1 MLGPA
6 GKPVNP
12 TPTLRDRWRTAAGV
26 FKTARARWGLRPFVW
41 AAILALL
48 ALALD
53 FVPLY
58 DLLGYDFAFAI
69 GFGAALA
76 GVDIGQGVVARAQAA
91 RGRAPGGADLAR
103 LFGQAAALSAATLVL
118 PLLLGL
124 ANAARVRNCSLSVGL
139 AFFAL
144 LPLGSALF
152 AATAGALAGLA
163 SARPRRGRLLA
174 FALPVLSILWT
185 LLRLYRD
192 PPVFAFDPF
201 GGYFPGPIYD
211 EALRP
216 PLSLVLFRIANVVWA
231 ATAILL
237 ALAAV
242 GRGRDPRRWRP
253 GATAAALPLL
263 VASIVLYGLGGRLG
277 FHITHDDLA
286 RELGQTETTSHF
298 VVHTMPGTKSRTE
311 RALQIEDLEFRYQQL
326 RETFDV
332 EPKLPITVWDFP
344 NAAVKKA
351 LVGAG
356 ETLYA
361 KPWTREMFVQEHFPS
376 SRLRHEMAHV
386 FAGSFGDPFFGV
398 ALAWRWGPLPHP
410 ALAMGLVEG
419 VAEAATV
426 SDPYGDA
433 TIHQEAAAMI
443 AAGLAP
449 PLADVVGAGFSA
461 LAGARAYTLAGS
473 FSAFLLATRGADKL
487 RALYHSAGNFSDVYR
502 VPLRDLEREWLQFL
516 TKQPLSGRQRAHATE
531 EFRRPAIFSRVCA
544 RELAARVAEAHGLM
558 GVDPARA
565 VELLR
570 STCHDDPNEP
580 LYRLALARAELAAGA
595 EGAARLEL
603 GHLALDGTLT
613 VPLRAEAE
621 SLSAAIDFAARD
633 YPNAET
639 HQRRALELAATEAD
653 RRQALA
659 KVKALESPPAQATLG
674 RALFADVLEPDI
686 DPVLTFYLLAEY
698 ARLFPTD
705 RLGPYLI
712 GRQLLG
718 RDAAR
723 ALPQLTR
730 ACGDAQLAD
739 GPERST
745 LAPEFER
752 ECRRM
757 IADAA
762 YRVGD
767 FVRAR
772 TALAQLATDATEAD
786 RLRALDMRARVDWA
800 AGQRTGAAGAPR

>member
-1 MLGPA
+1 
-6 GKPVNP
+6 
-12 TPTLRDRWRTAAGV
+12 
-26 FKTARARWGLRPFVW
+26 
-41 AAILALL
+41 
-48 ALALD
+48 
-53 FVPLY
+53 
-58 DLLGYDFAFAI
+58 
-69 GFGAALA
+69 
-76 GVDIGQGVVARAQAA
+76 
-91 RGRAPGGADLAR
+91 
-103 LFGQAAALSAATLVL
+103 
-118 PLLLGL
+118 
-124 ANAARVRNCSLSVGL
+124 
-139 AFFAL
+139 
-144 LPLGSALF
+144 
-152 AATAGALAGLA
+152 
-163 SARPRRGRLLA
+163 
-174 FALPVLSILWT
+174 
-185 LLRLYRD
+185 
-192 PPVFAFDPF
+192 
-201 GGYFPGPIYD
+201 
-211 EALRP
+211 
-216 PLSLVLFRIANVVWA
+216 
-231 ATAILL
+231 
-237 ALAAV
+237 
-242 GRGRDPRRWRP
+242 
-253 GATAAALPLL
+253 
-263 VASIVLYGLGGRLG
+263 
-277 FHITHDDLA
+277 
-286 RELGQTETTSHF
+286 
-298 VVHTMPGTKSRTE
+298 MPGTKSRTE
-311 RALQIEDLEFRYQQL
+311 RALQIEDLEFRYRQL
-326 RETFDV
+326 SETFGM

-449 PLADVVGAGFSA
+449 PLADVVGAGFST

-487 RALYHSAGNFSDVYR
+487 RALYRSAGNFSDVYR
-502 VPLRDLEREWLQFL
+502 VPLRDLEREWRQFL
-516 TKQPLSGRQRAHATE
+516 TKQPLSTRQRAHATE

-544 RELAARVAEAHGLM
+544 RELAARVAEARGIM

-595 EGAARLEL
+595 EGAARTEL

-613 VPLRAEAE
+613 VPLHAEAE
-621 SLSAAIDFAARD
+621 SLSAAIDFSVRD
-633 YPNAET
+633 YAGAET

-659 KVKALESPPAQATLG
+659 KLRALDSPPARATLG
-674 RALFADVLEPDI
+674 RALYADVLEPDI

-730 ACGDAQLAD
+730 ACGDEQVAD
-739 GPERST
+739 SPER
-745 LAPEFER
+745 
-752 ECRRM
+752 
-757 IADAA
+757 DATGP
-762 YRVGD
+762 R
-767 FVRAR
+767 VRAR
-772 TALAQLATDATEAD
+772 VPPHDRRRRLPRG
-786 RLRALDMRARVDWA
+786 RLRARARGPGAARHRRHRGRSPARARHAGARRLGRRPAHRRGRRIAVSRRALANDATRPAAARARPRRGNWTPAPPRRDNAADATRASRVARLAVSGDGRSLVGPRARRDCAGLDRDAGRPANTSLGGDSARTAGRARAAAATGRRAHGDAA
-800 AGQRTGAAGAPR
+800 AGPAAHPRAAARDLASAPPLTLTPEPAPAPPLELDRRTAQPPSERPVPFYRKNWFWGTVGLVVLTTAIIVVSASTVELFAPHDHAGEHACVLVGSPVPRRSSWRPPRSAVRARSRTSCCCSSRRRRRSQTSRRSPSSSRRGRRRWRR

>member
-1 MLGPA
+1 M
-6 GKPVNP
+6 
-12 TPTLRDRWRTAAGV
+12 
-26 FKTARARWGLRPFVW
+26 
-41 AAILALL
+41 
-48 ALALD
+48 
-53 FVPLY
+53 
-58 DLLGYDFAFAI
+58 
-69 GFGAALA
+69 
-76 GVDIGQGVVARAQAA
+76 
-91 RGRAPGGADLAR
+91 GG
-103 LFGQAAALSAATLVL
+103 S
-118 PLLLGL
+118 
-124 ANAARVRNCSLSVGL
+124 
-139 AFFAL
+139 
-144 LPLGSALF
+144 
-152 AATAGALAGLA
+152 
-163 SARPRRGRLLA
+163 
-174 FALPVLSILWT
+174 
-185 LLRLYRD
+185 
-192 PPVFAFDPF
+192 
-201 GGYFPGPIYD
+201 
-211 EALRP
+211 
-216 PLSLVLFRIANVVWA
+216 
-231 ATAILL
+231 
-237 ALAAV
+237 
-242 GRGRDPRRWRP
+242 
-253 GATAAALPLL
+253 
-263 VASIVLYGLGGRLG
+263 
-277 FHITHDDLA
+277 
-286 RELGQTETTSHF
+286 
-298 VVHTMPGTKSRTE
+298 KSRTDV
-311 RALQIEDLEFRYQQL
+311 ALQIEDLEFRYDQL
-326 RETFDV
+326 RETFGV

-344 NAAVKKA
+344 SAAVKKA

-361 KPWTREMFVQEHFPS
+361 KPWTREIFVQERFPS
-376 SRLRHEMAHV
+376 TRLRHEMAHV
-386 FAGSFGDPFFGV
+386 FAGAFGDPFFGV

-426 SDPYGDA
+426 SDPTGDA

-449 PLADVVGAGFSA
+449 PLADAVGAGFST

-473 FSAFLLATRGADKL
+473 FAAFLLATRGAEKL

-502 VPLRDLEREWLQFL
+502 VPLPDLEREWRQFL
-516 TKQPLSGRQRAHATE
+516 TGQPLTTRQRAHATE

-544 RELAARVAEAHGLM
+544 RELAARVAEARGI
-558 GVDPARA
+558 VAVNPAGA

-570 STCHDDPNEP
+570 TTCHDDPDEP

-595 EGAARLEL
+595 EGAARTALAY
-603 GHLALDGTLT
+603 LALDASLT

-621 SLSAAIDFAARD
+621 ALSAAIDFSARD
-633 YPNAET
+633 YANAET
-639 HQRRALELAATEAD
+639 HQRRALELAATDAD

-659 KVKALESPPAQATLG
+659 KLKALQSPPARATLG

-712 GRQLLG
+712 GRQLIG

-730 ACGDAQLAD
+730 ACGD
-739 GPERST
+739 ERLDDPRERPT

-772 TALAQLATDATEAD
+772 AALARLAVDATEAD

-800 AGQRTGAAGAPR
+800 AERRTGAAGAPR

>member
-6 GKPVNP
+6 GKTVNSAHP
-12 TPTLRDRWRTAAGV
+12 LRSAFATLARWR
-26 FKTARARWGLRPFVW
+26 ARFGLRPFVW
-41 AAILALL
+41 GGLLALL
-48 ALALD
+48 AVALD

-58 DLLGYDFAFAI
+58 DVLGYDFAFAI
-69 GFGAALA
+69 GFGVALA
-76 GVDIGQGVVARAQAA
+76 GVDIGQGVMARARATL
-91 RGRAPGGADLAR
+91 GRAPAGGELAR
-103 LFGQAAALSAATLVL
+103 VFGQAALVSAATLVL

-124 ANAARVRNCSLSVGL
+124 GNALRVRNCSLAVGL

-144 LPLGSALF
+144 LPLGSALY
-152 AATAGALAGLA
+152 AATAGVLAGLA
-163 SARPRRGRLLA
+163 TPRPRRGRCLA
-174 FALPVLSILWT
+174 FALPVASIVWT

-216 PLSLVLFRIANVVWA
+216 PLSLVLFRTANAVWA

-242 GRGRDPRRWRP
+242 GRGRDPRRWHR
-253 GATAAALPLL
+253 GAIAAALPLL
-263 VASIVLYGLGGRLG
+263 AASIVLYALGGRLG

-286 RELGQTETTSHF
+286 RELSQTETTSHF

-326 RETFDV
+326 RQTFGD

-344 NAAVKKA
+344 NGAVKKA

-449 PLADVVGAGFSA
+449 PLADVVGAGFST

-487 RALYHSAGNFSDVYR
+487 RALYHSAGNFTDVYR
-502 VPLRDLEREWLQFL
+502 VPLRDLEREWRQFL
-516 TKQPLSGRQRAHATE
+516 TKQPLSTRQRAHATE

-544 RELAARVAEAHGLM
+544 RELAARVAEARGIM

-570 STCHDDPNEP
+570 ATCHDDPNEP
-580 LYRLALARAELAAGA
+580 LYRLGLARAELAAGA
-595 EGAARLEL
+595 ESAARTEL
-603 GHLALDGTLT
+603 GRLALDGTLT

-633 YPNAET
+633 YRGAEA
-639 HQRRALELAATEAD
+639 HQRRALDLAATEAD

-659 KVKALESPPAQATLG
+659 KLKALDSPPARDTLG
-674 RALFADVLEPDI
+674 RALYADVLEPDI

-705 RLGPYLI
+705 RLGPYLL

-730 ACGDAQLAD
+730 ACSDEQVAD
-739 GPERST
+739 PADRSA
-745 LAPEFER
+745 LPPEFQR

-757 IADAA
+757 ISEAA

-767 FVRAR
+767 FARAR
-772 TALAQLATDATEAD
+772 AALAQLATDATEAD

>member
-1 MLGPA
+1 MA
-6 GKPVNP
+6 
-12 TPTLRDRWRTAAGV
+12 
-26 FKTARARWGLRPFVW
+26 
-41 AAILALL
+41 
-48 ALALD
+48 
-53 FVPLY
+53 
-58 DLLGYDFAFAI
+58 
-69 GFGAALA
+69 
-76 GVDIGQGVVARAQAA
+76 
-91 RGRAPGGADLAR
+91 
-103 LFGQAAALSAATLVL
+103 
-118 PLLLGL
+118 
-124 ANAARVRNCSLSVGL
+124 
-139 AFFAL
+139 
-144 LPLGSALF
+144 
-152 AATAGALAGLA
+152 
-163 SARPRRGRLLA
+163 
-174 FALPVLSILWT
+174 SILWT

-216 PLSLVLFRIANVVWA
+216 PLSLVLFRIANLVWA
-231 ATAILL
+231 ATAIVL

-242 GRGRDPRRWRP
+242 GRGCDPRRWRP
-253 GATAAALPLL
+253 GASAAAIPLL
-263 VASIVLYGLGGRLG
+263 AASLVLYGLGGRLG

-298 VVHTMPGTKSRTE
+298 VVHTVPGTKSRTE
-311 RALQIEDLEFRYQQL
+311 LALQIEDLEFRYQQL
-326 RETFDV
+326 RETFGM

-449 PLADVVGAGFSA
+449 PLADVVGAGFST

-487 RALYHSAGNFSDVYR
+487 RALYRSAGNFSDVYR
-502 VPLRDLEREWLQFL
+502 VPLRDLEREWRQFL
-516 TKQPLSGRQRAHATE
+516 TKQPLSTRQRAHATE

-544 RELAARVAEAHGLM
+544 RELAARVAEARGIM

-580 LYRLALARAELAAGA
+580 LFRLALARAELAAGA
-595 EGAARLEL
+595 EGAARTEL

-621 SLSAAIDFAARD
+621 SLSAADRFFGARLRRRRDAPAAR
-633 YPNAET
+633 A
-639 HQRRALELAATEAD
+639 RAGGD
-653 RRQALA
+653 RGGSPAGPRQAQA
-659 KVKALESPPAQATLG
+659 RSTARPRAATLG
-674 RALFADVLEPDI
+674 RALYADVLEPDI

-730 ACGDAQLAD
+730 ACGDEQLAD
-739 GPERST
+739 SPEGRNWPPSSR
-745 LAPEFER
+745 AS
-752 ECRRM
+752 
-757 IADAA
+757 AA
-762 YRVGD
+762 
-767 FVRAR
+767 A
-772 TALAQLATDATEAD
+772 
-786 RLRALDMRARVDWA
+786 
-800 AGQRTGAAGAPR
+800 

>member
-1 MLGPA
+1 MLGPVRKA
-6 GKPVNP
+6 VNSA
-12 TPTLRDRWRTAAGV
+12 RTRV
-26 FKTARARWGLRPFVW
+26 GLRPLVW
-41 AAILALL
+41 GAILAVL
-48 ALALD
+48 ALGLD

-58 DLLGYDFAFAI
+58 DVLGYDFSFGI
-69 GFGAALA
+69 GLGAALA
-76 GVDIGQGVVARAQAA
+76 GVDIGHGVMARARA
-91 RGRAPGGADLAR
+91 RLGHAPAGRELAVVFGRAV
-103 LFGQAAALSAATLVL
+103 ALTAATLAL
-118 PLLLGL
+118 PLVLGF
-124 ANAARVRNCSLSVGL
+124 ANAARVRNCSLGAGL

-144 LPLGSALF
+144 LPVASAVY
-152 AATAGALAGLA
+152 AATAGVLAGLA
-163 SARPRRGRLLA
+163 TPKPRRGRLLA
-174 FALPVLSILWT
+174 FALPVVSILWT

-192 PPVFAFDPF
+192 PPVFAYDPF

-216 PLSLVLFRIANVVWA
+216 PLPLLLFRLACLVWA
-231 ATAILL
+231 GTAVVL

-242 GRGRDPRRWRP
+242 GRGGDPRRWHR
-253 GATAAALPLL
+253 GGLAAALPLL
-263 VASIVLYGLGGRLG
+263 VASFVLYATGGRLG
-277 FHITHDDLA
+277 YHIDRADLA
-286 RELGQTETTSHF
+286 RELDRTTTSAHF
-298 VVHTMPGTKSRTE
+298 VVHTMTGSKTRTE
-311 RALQIEDLEFRYQQL
+311 LALEIEDLEFRYDQL
-326 RETFDV
+326 KQTFGL
-332 EPKLPITVWDFP
+332 EPRLPITVWDFP

-376 SRLRHEMAHV
+376 KRLRHEMAHV
-386 FAGSFGDPFFGV
+386 FAGTFGDPFFGV

-419 VAEAATV
+419 IAEAADA
-426 SDPYGDA
+426 SDPWGDA

-443 AAGLAP
+443 ANGLAP
-449 PLADVVGAGFSA
+449 SLRDVVGAGFST

-473 FSAFLLATRGADKL
+473 FSAFLLATRGPEKL
-487 RALYHSAGNFSDVYR
+487 RELYHSAGNFTDVYR
-502 VPLRDLEREWLQFL
+502 VPLSDLEREWRQFL
-516 TKQPLSGRQRAHATE
+516 TKQPLTTQQRAHASE

-544 RELAARVAEAHGLM
+544 RELAARAAEARGL
-558 GVDPARA
+558 VLIDPARA

-570 STCHDDPNEP
+570 ATCHDDPEEP

-595 EGAARLEL
+595 EGPAREALA
-603 GHLALDGTLT
+603 HLAVDGTLT

-621 SLSAAIDFAARD
+621 SLSAALDFSVHD
-633 YPNAET
+633 YANAEI
-639 HQRRALELAATEAD
+639 HQKRALELATTEAD
-653 RRQALA
+653 RRQGQARL
-659 KVKALESPPAQATLG
+659 KALEDPAARTTLG
-674 RALFADVLEPDI
+674 RVLYSDVLEPDA
-686 DPVLTFYLLAEY
+686 DPVLLFHLLTEF
-698 ARLFPTD
+698 ARLHPAD

-723 ALPQLTR
+723 ALPPLAH
-730 ACGDAQLAD
+730 ACGEESI
-739 GPERST
+739 PETATRPT

-767 FVRAR
+767 FPRAR
-772 TALAQLATDATEAD
+772 EALARLSVDATEAD

-800 AGQRTGAAGAPR
+800 AGQRSGPVGAPP